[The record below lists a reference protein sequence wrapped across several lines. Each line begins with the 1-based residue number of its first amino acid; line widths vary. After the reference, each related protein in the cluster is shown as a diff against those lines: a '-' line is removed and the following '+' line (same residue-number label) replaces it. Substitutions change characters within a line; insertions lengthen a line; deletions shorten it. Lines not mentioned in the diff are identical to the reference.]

1 MPDLTR
7 INNALLML
15 ATAAFLL
22 TALPAGHAADA
33 PPAQKTD
40 TAADLA
46 RRETELRNAL
56 KANPNNAEAHLQL
69 GRLNLDK
76 GNWTAAASEARAA
89 RSGNTRND
97 EADGLL
103 ATALYLQ
110 SKYDVLFREVEPG
123 QREAR
128 AESIVRMN
136 VGLAHL
142 YTSQFDRAE
151 PLLRDAVRLDPDS

>member
-76 GNWTAAASEARAA
+76 GNWTAPASEARAA
-89 RSGNTRND
+89 RN
-97 EADGLL
+97 L
-103 ATALYLQ
+103 
-110 SKYDVLFREVEPG
+110 K
-123 QREAR
+123 
-128 AESIVRMN
+128 VRW
-136 VGLAHL
+136 
-142 YTSQFDRAE
+142 
-151 PLLRDAVRLDPDS
+151 

>member
-1 MPDLTR
+1 
-7 INNALLML
+7 ML
-15 ATAAFLL
+15 ATAGFLL
-22 TALPAGHAADA
+22 TALPAGNAADA

-97 EADGLL
+97 EADGLR
-103 ATALYLQ
+103 ARALDVASQ
-110 SKYDVLFREVEPG
+110 YDVLVLEVEPG
-123 QREAR
+123 PRHA
-128 AESIVRMN
+128 
-136 VGLAHL
+136 
-142 YTSQFDRAE
+142 T
-151 PLLRDAVRLDPDS
+151 